1 MSFYFRDR
9 PKFGDKL
16 RGKSGDELLQEI
28 KQQFDEDSKSF
39 FEPSNRSG
47 RDPFERHSTFSRGFP
62 FDDDGFGRRSDIR
75 THLDDLAARHPEFAD
90 HLLGPPWGDIPFH
103 GTFRNRNRDSGRNNN
118 QGYSDED
125 ARSQA
130 SGSSGASAASSHGEA
145 DNNQNQHENISSSFE
160 QSGKRGQQIP
170 QYGLRNTVDIGQH
183 HHNMENADRSNRGQ
197 RSMSAPPE
205 NRQMFNQNLQQ
216 QKQQDQPQQAQQ
228 QPQRYV
234 SRIDITPQHNQ
245 PQQQQQQQPQKPQQQ
260 QQQPQ
265 KPQQQQQPQSQS
277 NVRHIPIF
285 VEGRDEPVLPRSSD
299 EHSHFRREPSPTQ
312 FHTPPHFRREP
323 SPTHFQKPSSFGQH
337 FGGRHRQWSPHFQD
351 SFYPPQSTFEHP
363 SRRQQQ
369 THGFQQPQQQQ
380 QYSERQPQK
389 QHYEQPKQ
397 QKPQQQSQQ
406 QQQQEPPKP
415 KPNVPKDPLER
426 VALVQKEVDSLAEQV
441 KQYNG
446 NSKTDKQYMYLDEM
460 LTRELIKLDD
470 IETEGKDNVRQARK
484 NTIRSIQETISL
496 LESKAQE
503 KSQENRE
510 GQEISN
516 KVEESGQPESIDVDH
531 KPEEK
536 VQNKE
541 PIPLPPGPSSPTKK
555 SEGVNEISAEKGEDS
570 SNDQAK
576 NVSQETASQ
585 VSNEPMNTNLA
596 EKPEVLPM
604 DAQQC
609 PEQASAINE
618 NKSDQVSQKKEQE
631 NPVEEKKTE
640 NTSEQKIENVPSEE
654 VKAENNPEVKKV
666 ENVPSEE
673 MKTDTENTAK
683 VKKESS
689 ASDEKKKATVNV
701 SKEKKADGK
710 LSTQE
715 EQQKPAEEKMEV
727 DSEVKQSPK
736 SQKKGKKTKK
746 QTPVSDKPIP
756 LPAPENTDAS
766 AK

>member
-1 MSFYFRDR
+1 MDSPVIVDKASEFGDPIDLDR
-9 PKFGDKL
+9 PF
-16 RGKSGDELLQEI
+16 
-28 KQQFDEDSKSF
+28 
-39 FEPSNRSG
+39 P
-47 RDPFERHSTFSRGFP
+47 GFP

-75 THLDDLAARHPEFAD
+75 AHLDDLAARHPEFAD

-183 HHNMENADRSNRGQ
+183 HHNMENADKTNRGQ

-245 PQQQQQQQPQKPQQQ
+245 PQQQQQQHPQKSQQQ

-265 KPQQQQQPQSQS
+265 QQQQQQPQPQS

-299 EHSHFRREPSPTQ
+299 EHSHFRREPSPPQ
-312 FHTPPHFRREP
+312 FHTPSHFRREP

-369 THGFQQPQQQQ
+369 THGFQQPKQQQ
-380 QYSERQPQK
+380 QYTERQPQQ

-397 QKPQQQSQQ
+397 QKPQQHNQQQSQQQNQQQRQQQNQQ

-446 NSKTDKQYMYLDEM
+446 KSKTDKQYIYLDEM

-503 KSQENRE
+503 KLQENKE
-510 GQEISN
+510 DQEVSN
-516 KVEESGQPESIDVDH
+516 KVEESGQPESMDVDH

-536 VQNKE
+536 AQNKE

-555 SEGVNEISAEKGEDS
+555 SEGANEISAEKGEDS

-576 NVSQETASQ
+576 NDSQETASQ
-585 VSNEPMNTNLA
+585 VSNEPMNTNIA
-596 EKPEVLPM
+596 EKPEVSLM
-604 DAQQC
+604 DTQQC
-609 PEQASAINE
+609 PEHASATKE
-618 NKSDQVSQKKEQE
+618 NKTDQVSQKKEQE
-631 NPVEEKKTE
+631 NPVEEKRTE
-640 NTSEQKIENVPSEE
+640 NTSEQKIENVPSEQ
-654 VKAENNPEVKKV
+654 VNAENNPEKKKV

-673 MKTDTENTAK
+673 KKTDTEKNIAK
-683 VKKESS
+683 VTKESS
-689 ASDEKKKATVNV
+689 ASDE
-701 SKEKKADGK
+701 
-710 LSTQE
+710 
-715 EQQKPAEEKMEV
+715 
-727 DSEVKQSPK
+727 
-736 SQKKGKKTKK
+736 
-746 QTPVSDKPIP
+746 
-756 LPAPENTDAS
+756 
-766 AK
+766 